1 MKCANCFNEAQY
13 TQADPGVNPVNYCRT
28 CLPAWLH
35 DRAEA
40 GHFPLVQPTVE
51 EPSVVEEVVEDKTG
65 KKKKPVVVEE
75 APASVDDVVSTIV
88 ESDESN

>member
-1 MKCANCFNEAQY
+1 MKCDNCFNEAQY
-13 TQADPGVNPVNYCRT
+13 TQADVGVNPVNYCRN

-40 GHFPLVQPTVE
+40 GHFPLVEPTVE
-51 EPSVVEEVVEDKTG
+51 VAPVVEEVEDKSS
-65 KKKKPVVVEE
+65 KKKKPVVVEDTPSNLD
-75 APASVDDVVSTIV
+75 AWGNSTI